1 MPTPDVDVVA
11 ILATLDRHT
20 VDYVIIGGFAAEL
33 HDVAIPPTRDIDI
46 TPASDVENLR
56 RLSEALNELDARF
69 RVVDGPPEGVE
80 IPDGITPEW
89 LRSMITV
96 ALTTSAGPFDVCM
109 RPDGTAGF
117 DDLIQGRQ
125 WLAYGDSEVPVA
137 SLEDVIRSKE
147 AVGRQKDL
155 LVIPALRAHLARSR
169 RQLGTDQGTLVV
181 PVDFDEPLP
190 DDVQDDFDR

>member
-1 MPTPDVDVVA
+1 MPTPDVDVEA
-11 ILATLDRHT
+11 ILVALERHE
-20 VDYVIIGGFAAEL
+20 VDYVVIGGFAAEL

-46 TPASDVENLR
+46 TPAADVENLQ

-80 IPDGITPEW
+80 IPGGITSEW
-89 LRSMITV
+89 LRSMITI

-109 RPDGTAGF
+109 RPEGTEGF
-117 DDLIQGRQ
+117 DDLVGGRQ
-125 WLAYGDSEVPVA
+125 RLSYRDREVPVA

-155 LVIPALRAHLARSR
+155 LVLPALRAHLARTR
-169 RQLGTDQGTLVV
+169 RQLGTDQGTLKV
-181 PVDFDEPLP
+181 PVEFDEPLP
-190 DDVQDDFDR
+190 EDVQDTFEK